1 MSKEAAQLVL
11 NVVLR
16 NCAEQD
22 AVLDKIRPLCSQDE
36 FESYRQM
43 IGKSMGSIVLDVVDP
58 IVVKYSD
65 LKPLE
70 MR

>member
-22 AVLDKIRPLCSQDE
+22 AVLDNIRPLCSQDE

-58 IVVKYSD
+58 IVVKYPD